1 MGFALESQE
10 LKELSFDIVSTKTK
24 LHFQKKYEKQLIF
37 GPFLH
42 KFEQK

>member
-10 LKELSFDIVSTKTK
+10 LKELSFDIVSRKTK
-24 LHFQKKYEKQLIF
+24 SHFQKKYAKQLIF